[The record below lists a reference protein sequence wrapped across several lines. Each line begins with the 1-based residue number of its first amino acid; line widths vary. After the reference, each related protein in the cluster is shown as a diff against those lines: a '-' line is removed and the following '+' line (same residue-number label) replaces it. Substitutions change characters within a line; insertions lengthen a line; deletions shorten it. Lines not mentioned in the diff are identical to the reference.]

1 MPSILIQAILRAHN
15 AKYEKLLT
23 IYLPEFTEMIS
34 QFLFLHK
41 IYWNAFFIQKKNRM
55 KKNCK

>member
-15 AKYEKLLT
+15 AKYEKLL
-23 IYLPEFTEMIS
+23 PFTCLSLLKWFLNFFFYIKFVEMH
-34 QFLFLHK
+34 FLYKK
-41 IYWNAFFIQKKNRM
+41 IRM